1 MFIEGTFRKHINAIV
16 KDDYLINDDG
26 KKLSF
31 EEGLIVI
38 SDIIK
43 KNISKLDNISNLF
56 KSLNTKYTN
65 L

>member
-1 MFIEGTFRKHINAIV
+1 MFIEGTFRKYINAIV